1 MSLPFKILLV
11 LALGAVA
18 VALLLGLGNMIKG
31 GTSNRSQQLMR
42 WRVVLQAIAIVV
54 VMAVVWFTS
63 QS

>member
-1 MSLPFKILLV
+1 MSLTFKIVLI

-18 VALLLGLGNMIKG
+18 VALVLGLGNMIKG
-31 GTSNRSQQLMR
+31 GSSNRSQQLMR